1 MVYLTRAEHFNAA
14 HKLYN
19 PSWSKE
25 KNDEVF
31 GKCANDNWH
40 GHNYE
45 MFVTVK
51 GNPDPDTGFLIDA
64 KNLSG
69 IINRFVIDKLDHRN
83 LNLDVDFM
91 HGKMCSSENLVIEIW
106 NQLQPNLPANVQ
118 LHCIKL
124 YETPRIYVE
133 YFGGK

>member
-91 HGKMCSSENLVIEIW
+91 HGKMCSSENLVTEIW

>member
-19 PSWSKE
+19 PAWTRE
-25 KNDEVF
+25 KNEEVF
-31 GKCANDNWH
+31 GKCANENWH

-45 MFVTVK
+45 LLVTIK
-51 GNPDPDTGFLIDA
+51 GMPDKNTGFLFDVKKLSTIIKDHVLELLDH
-64 KNLSG
+64 KNL
-69 IINRFVIDKLDHRN
+69 NM
-83 LNLDVDFM
+83 DVAFLKN
-91 HGKMCSSENLVIEIW
+91 KMCSTENLAIGIW
-106 NQLQPNLPANVQ
+106 NQLKPHLPASVQ

-133 YFGGK
+133 YFGE